1 MTLRFGILKM
11 TATAL
16 TATCLL
22 VGCSSAQG
30 LNAIHVGMTK
40 QEVISVLGS
49 PTSSSAQGGAE
60 ILGYNL
66 YSGFFS
72 PVWYQNYYV
81 QLVQGEVV
89 SYGQ

>member
-1 MTLRFGILKM
+1 M
-11 TATAL
+11 ATS
-16 TATCLL
+16 LL

-30 LNAIHVGMTK
+30 LNAIRVGMTK

-49 PTSSSAQGGAE
+49 PSSSSAQGGAE
-60 ILGYNL
+60 ILMYNL

-81 QLVQGEVV
+81 RLVQGRVV